1 MKSTSP
7 MHSPYGSFEQFDF
20 KDFEVHSIEQKQAS
34 DDDEHLGIQTLNQLR
49 VGLPTRTRH

>member
-1 MKSTSP
+1 